1 MPQRICS
8 RKAPLLKPNT
18 KRIPKKSLKL
28 SLNRS
33 NNTFSSLKLSTSS
46 NTISKIKRNES
57 IDGKWKVP
65 TKKMRSSEYGRC
77 KAAQH
82 LTCENDVHA
91 SQMMDNDTSGNYIG
105 KLH

>member
-8 RKAPLLKPNT
+8 RKAPLLKANT
-18 KRIPKKSLKL
+18 KRIPKKNLKL

-33 NNTFSSLKLSTSS
+33 NNTLSSLKLSTSS

-57 IDGKWKVP
+57 IDDKWKVP
-65 TKKMRSSEYGRC
+65 TKKMRSTEYGRC

-82 LTCENDVHA
+82 LTRQNDVHA
-91 SQMMDNDTSGNYIG
+91 SQMIGNGTPGNYVG
-105 KLH
+105 K